1 MANTNRAEREENLF
15 KFDSIDDLQN
25 GKSGYLSKAD
35 TAAYISD
42 VVLQLRNMAKRAD
55 MKFLVYFLEMA
66 FQEAFTQSTRLESE
80 SSKKVEK

>member
-1 MANTNRAEREENLF
+1 MAKTNRAVKHELQTPVDA
-15 KFDSIDDLQN
+15 FDYDQN
-25 GKSGYLSKAD
+25 DIVGSLDKAE

-66 FQEAFTQSTRLESE
+66 FQEAFTQSTKAAD
-80 SSKKVEK
+80 SSKR